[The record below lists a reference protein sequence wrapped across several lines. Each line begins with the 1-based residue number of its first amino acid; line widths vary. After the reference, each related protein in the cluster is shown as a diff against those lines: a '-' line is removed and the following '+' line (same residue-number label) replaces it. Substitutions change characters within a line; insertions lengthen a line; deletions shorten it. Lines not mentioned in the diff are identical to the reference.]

1 MSASPAEKPVPAAL
15 AGLLAA
21 SVPVLLAAA
30 LAASVLSC
38 RTYNIERKLQP
49 VHADFLSKV
58 SYIMTRDERKIF
70 LDLPD
75 TDKNDF
81 IEEFWKRR
89 DPDPDTE
96 ANEYRAEYERRVE
109 RAGALFHG
117 EGRPGWQTDRGRIYV
132 LFGPPSE
139 RLTYPMDP
147 AGDCREVWYY
157 GSFPVIFIDDICS
170 GTFVMRAINLEH
182 LQELNIAQGHFQ
194 KTFDQEK
201 RTFDYTIS
209 MEKLRSEP
217 GVFEGAVHVDIPYNA
232 IWFAFEEGRLETSF
246 DVRIDLSD
254 ESGTTLWEAHD
265 SFPLSLEESELTKNR
280 KGRFRMA
287 FPVLITENLDRL
299 RSQRLRME
307 VAVKSTTEGQE
318 LKKIVEFRLKT

>member
-1 MSASPAEKPVPAAL
+1 MSAHPRKKPVPAAW

-21 SVPVLLAAA
+21 SVPLLLAAA
-30 LAASVLSC
+30 LTSAVSSC
-38 RTYNIERKLQP
+38 RTYNIERELQP
-49 VHADFLSKV
+49 VHAGFLGKV

-70 LDLPD
+70 LDLAD
-75 TDKNDF
+75 ADKDDF

-96 ANEYRAEYERRVE
+96 PNEYRAEYERRVE
-109 RAGALFHG
+109 RAGGLFHG
-117 EGRPGWQTDRGRIYV
+117 EGRPGWQTDRGRIYI

-147 AGDCREVWYY
+147 AGNCREVWYY

-170 GTFVMRAINLEH
+170 GTYAMRAINLEH

-194 KTFDQEK
+194 KTFDREN

-209 MEKLRSEP
+209 LEKLRSEP
-217 GVFEGAVHVDIPYNA
+217 AVFEGTVHVDIPYNA
-232 IWFAFEEGRLETSF
+232 IWFAFEQGRLETSF

-254 ESGTTLWEAHD
+254 ESGTTLWEARGD
-265 SFPLSLEESELTKNR
+265 FPLSLEESELTKNR

-299 RSQRLRME
+299 RSQKLRLE
-307 VAVKSTTEGQE
+307 VVVRSTTEGQE